1 MCSIRLVEDDV
12 VAAMTLKSNHLVIL
26 GDKANEPTIMGWLV
40 DCVGAK
46 GLEPLTSRM

>member
-1 MCSIRLVEDDV
+1 MCSIGLVEDDIM
-12 VAAMTLKSNHLVIL
+12 AAMTLKSNYLAVL